1 MGPPA
6 KVIDPGQPPPSMVF
20 RRLLIYND
28 SITVAETCQLPTCGE
43 ADSSSAAF
51 ARILLCSISLRRRT
65 SELFGTPAALL
76 ASLRPPP
83 RCRPLVIPPPQARE
97 VWPPRRDRI
106 LLARMRRLS
115 LLVALVGL
123 SSGAQAL
130 STSRGVAAF
139 RPRAGVVRCAEPE
152 WSPQEDWALQDQVKA
167 YSAGTGADTATF
179 WSALAVNVPAL
190 SARDPTELEA
200 RAAQLAVDGGA
211 QVHDSLCNLSAPVA
225 SSTPTRCLLH
235 LIPLPPPPP
244 PERHSRRGSG
254 CNPTHPACK
263 PVHASA
269 SNRA

>member
-1 MGPPA
+1 MFYLSAQEDVRAFWNAGRA
-6 KVIDPGQPPPSMVF
+6 SRFFAPPPQ
-20 RRLLIYND
+20 RP
-28 SITVAETCQLPTCGE
+28 CCCG
-43 ADSSSAAF
+43 
-51 ARILLCSISLRRRT
+51 SLRR
-65 SELFGTPAALL
+65 SLAA
-76 ASLRPPP
+76 
-83 RCRPLVIPPPQARE
+83 CRPLVIPPGKRSLAAA
-97 VWPPRRDRI
+97 RDRI